1 MSVRRLLAAALICAA
16 PATPALADVTLQIRA
31 RGLSGQMLDTAAED
45 VTEYRK
51 GLKQR
56 ADSTSNGRSMTTII
70 DLSKGRMIMLWHDS
84 KTADVFE
91 PKQISELFG
100 KDDGPPVKPSITA
113 TTQSRQIAGWTCIVH
128 NVKASYSVAK
138 LDMVPPTMV
147 TQGTMCL
154 VKNGPGQADYTAF
167 SQGAGKSAPY
177 DPNLGVPFAT
187 ETTISF
193 KGDEPTSGVME
204 WGTYTTEVIS
214 VSTAPIPDSMFEIPA
229 DYTVTRR

>member
-1 MSVRRLLAAALICAA
+1 MTLSRLIAAALTCAA
-16 PATPALADVTLQIRA
+16 TATPASADITLQMKGR
-31 RGLSGQMLDTAAED
+31 GQMLGTVAEGA
-45 VTEYRK
+45 TEYRK
-51 GLKQR
+51 GMKLR
-56 ADSTSNGRSMTTII
+56 TDSTSNGVSMSTII
-70 DLSKGRMIMLWHDS
+70 DLSKGRMIMLWHHS

-91 PKQISELFG
+91 PKQISELFWKG
-100 KDDGPPVKPSITA
+100 NVPPVQPSITP

-128 NVKASYSVAK
+128 NVTGSYSVAK

-167 SQGAGKSAPY
+167 YQAAGKGAPF
-177 DPNLGVPFAT
+177 DPSLGVPFAT
-187 ETTISF
+187 EMTIGF

-204 WGTYTTEVIS
+204 AGTYTIEVIS

-229 DYTVTRR
+229 DYTVTKR